1 MIRHEWRTITRNRLC
16 QVLLLSVILLAV
28 FLSYLAIENSIDSDE
43 DYDKGYSLASVR
55 QLVEKKNQCKG
66 FLTPA
71 KIRGI
76 VEKGDTS
83 GKNDSEVQNKEN
95 RPAAYFDIVFFASSA
110 FYGEHGDD
118 DDPLAIL
125 REKPGN
131 IEKIY
136 DRYRENLKA
145 QSEEYGK
152 TKEQREFLLK
162 KFWEIKMPVSYEAFE
177 SWAGVFK
184 YIEVFSIILL
194 IISAFISARIF
205 AQEFQY
211 RTDSVFFST
220 MHGRGKAIRGKIMAG
235 FLLTTGIYWIGIG
248 ILCLICFSI
257 MGTSGGGTMFQV
269 DSPYAIYIV
278 SFRQL
283 CIIAA
288 LCGYIA
294 CLLASSISMLVAA
307 KTRGTIIAIV
317 IPLLLFL
324 ITPFIVRNIRVQYDF
339 LTLLPYHL
347 NNVLNCS
354 RIPYIYQIGS
364 FVFRQIPFLMLV
376 YFGIAVLLIP
386 LTYQCYRK
394 IIVSS

>member
-1 MIRHEWRTITRNRLC
+1 MKHLSLGRECLNILKCSVSFYLLFRHLFP
-16 QVLLLSVILLAV
+16 Q
-28 FLSYLAIENSIDSDE
+28 
-43 DYDKGYSLASVR
+43 
-55 QLVEKKNQCKG
+55 
-66 FLTPA
+66 
-71 KIRGI
+71 
-76 VEKGDTS
+76 
-83 GKNDSEVQNKEN
+83 
-95 RPAAYFDIVFFASSA
+95 
-110 FYGEHGDD
+110 
-118 DDPLAIL
+118 
-125 REKPGN
+125 
-131 IEKIY
+131 
-136 DRYRENLKA
+136 
-145 QSEEYGK
+145 
-152 TKEQREFLLK
+152 EFLHR
-162 KFWEIKMPVSYEAFE
+162 S
-177 SWAGVFK
+177 
-184 YIEVFSIILL
+184 
-194 IISAFISARIF
+194 
-205 AQEFQY
+205 
-211 RTDSVFFST
+211 FST
-220 MHGRGKAIRGKIMAG
+220 GQIRYSS
-235 FLLTTGIYWIGIG
+235 L
-248 ILCLICFSI
+248 
-257 MGTSGGGTMFQV
+257 
-269 DSPYAIYIV
+269 P
-278 SFRQL
+278 